1 MKKIAS
7 VFYLA
12 TAALSCYGQTN
23 TWSQY
28 NQMPYLQNPAL
39 SGIEKHTDVKAAFKK
54 QWATFKGAPETYFL
68 GASLANEIKNMRH
81 RHKRPVRLGFAG
93 YLSQNTY
100 NSIND
105 LHVGL
110 SHATQIP
117 LSSAYYLS
125 LGIAVR
131 YDRSKARVDEL
142 LVRDPT
148 DPFYHRY
155 QGDAG
160 RMNYFNLDAGIV
172 LYSNNL
178 YVGYAPQQLVRTRF
192 ASDIPGNQ
200 KSTINHLFSVG
211 YTHRINGLWE
221 LQPGLL
227 FRYQSSLDDY
237 YNIAIK
243 ARYDAKL
250 LAGFSYSQQEYVS
263 VMLGYKTGD
272 YLTLNYSYDLSVG
285 KINAMSQGSHEVIIG
300 IMAFR
305 RTDRKVHSSYMW

>member
-7 VFYLA
+7 VFYLVT
-12 TAALSCYGQTN
+12 TALCCYGQTN

-39 SGIEKHTDVKAAFKK
+39 SGIEKHTVIKAAFKK
-54 QWATFKGAPETYFL
+54 QWASFNGAPETYFV
-68 GASLANEIKNMRH
+68 GASLANEIKNI
-81 RHKRPVRLGFAG
+81 RHKYKSPVRLGFAG
-93 YLSQNTY
+93 YLAQNTY

-117 LSSAYYLS
+117 VSSVYYLS
-125 LGIAVR
+125 LGISVR
-131 YDRSKARVDEL
+131 YDRSKAQVDEL

-160 RMNYFNLDAGIV
+160 RMNYFTMDAGII
-172 LYSNNL
+172 LYSQKL
-178 YVGYAPQQLVRTRF
+178 YIGYAPQQLVRTRF

-200 KSTINHLFSVG
+200 KSNINHLFSAG
-211 YTHRINGLWE
+211 YIHRVNSMWE

-237 YNIAIK
+237 YNISIK
-243 ARYDAKL
+243 ARYDERL
-250 LAGFSYSQQEYVS
+250 IAGFSYSQQEYVS
-263 VMLGYKTGD
+263 LMLGYKISD

-285 KINAMSQGSHEVIIG
+285 KINTLSQGSHEVIVG
-300 IMAFR
+300 IMTFR
-305 RTDRKVHSSYMW
+305 GRNRKAHAAYMW